1 MRYLIFILTSL
12 LMWTSLVFKQEHIWT
27 IGLFML
33 LVLLFQVKNRENIS
47 YKFLSFLLLGEISA
61 YLILTLLTF
70 PSLLSDTGL
79 IFLTILILVGGL
91 MINTGYLIWK
101 SMFIGKSIGVMNEK
115 KE

>member
-12 LMWTSLVFKQEHIWT
+12 LMWASLVFKREHIWT

-47 YKFLSFLLLGEISA
+47 YKFLSFLVLGEVSA

-70 PSLLSDTGL
+70 PSLFSDTGL
-79 IFLTILILVGGL
+79 IFLIALILVGGL
-91 MINTGYLIWK
+91 MIKTGYLILK
-101 SMFIGKSIGVMNEK
+101 STFMGKSKK